1 MSIFSD
7 MIRDMV
13 KEEIAAAIKEQTTP
27 EPTVTP
33 PATTPTEPT
42 VTAPVGDTPTEPTVT
57 PPATPEPFNVEQF
70 RGEMRKE
77 LSAFMKEALNGEV
90 ATVDK
95 VDPDEALRSIL
106 GYEE

>member
-42 VTAPVGDTPTEPTVT
+42 VTATDGVAPEPTVT

-77 LSAFMKEALNGEV
+77 LSAFMKDALNGEV

-106 GYEE
+106 GFEE